1 MPDSHDIKVQ
11 GTSYTLK
18 VIDNADIKPCGDCRA
33 CCTVLGVREFDKP
46 NYQPCQHECSTGCSI
61 YPDRPASCRE
71 YFCGWKWG
79 LIEGDE
85 RRRPD
90 NLGVIFDFQAFPAPG
105 VLRAWEVRPGAASE
119 PPARYLMQKLERKY
133 GRPVLVIDQAL
144 GQHCNARSLPDG
156 YWEAAALAEAE
167 ATEKARASG
176 ILDGLSGG
184 RNEPTC

>member
-46 NYQPCQHECSTGCSI
+46 NYQPCQHECGTGCSI

-90 NLGVIFDFQAFPAPG
+90 KLGVIFDFQAFPAPG

-119 PPARYLMQKLERKY
+119 PAARYLILKLERKY
-133 GRPVLVIDQAL
+133 DRSVLVIDQAL
-144 GQHCNARSLPDG
+144 G
-156 YWEAAALAEAE
+156 
-167 ATEKARASG
+167 EKALASG
-176 ILDGLSGG
+176 ILDGLRGG
-184 RNEPTC
+184 QHERLR

>member
-1 MPDSHDIKVQ
+1 MPNSRDISVQ
-11 GTSYTLK
+11 GATYSLK
-18 VIDNADIKPCGDCRA
+18 VIDHSDIKPCGDCRA
-33 CCTVLGVREFDKP
+33 CCTVVGVPEIDKA
-46 NYQPCQHECSTGCSI
+46 NFQPCKHECGTGCSI
-61 YPDRPASCRE
+61 YPERPGSCRN

-79 LIEGDE
+79 MIEGDE

-133 GRPVLVIDQAL
+133 GRPFLVIDQAL
-144 GQHCNARSLPDG
+144 VQRCNARSLPDG